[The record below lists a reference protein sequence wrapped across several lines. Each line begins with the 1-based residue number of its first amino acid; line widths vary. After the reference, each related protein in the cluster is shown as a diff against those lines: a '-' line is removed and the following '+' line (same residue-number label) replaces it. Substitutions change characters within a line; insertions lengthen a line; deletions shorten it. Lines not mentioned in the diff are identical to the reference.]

1 VIWFKWR
8 RMCDV
13 RGERE
18 SCYGRKLKTCTTP
31 DNVVVVEF
39 LQQTDLTNGRTG
51 HSFILCLQSYFLES
65 HDLVVRYV
73 PGLVHNSIGSY
84 KR

>member
-1 VIWFKWR
+1 MEGK
-8 RMCDV
+8 DK
-13 RGERE
+13 
-18 SCYGRKLKTCTTP
+18 GRTRKNCHGKKPKTCAAP
-31 DNVVVVEF
+31 DDVVVVEF

-51 HSFILCLQSYFLES
+51 HSFVLCLQSYLLES